1 MSTRKFRIQVS
12 TLKGGPGK
20 TTTSVMLAR
29 ALSDLDHQVVLICAD
44 PKSQGSRDWYR
55 KATARA
61 NRGQGE
67 PLPFALLEW
76 NSTELNGRPAKF
88 CKAAEEKYPEAT
100 VFIVDTGGEAPE
112 VFSSTATW
120 ADYLIVPCGA
130 QDAEL
135 ARMPATFDAAA
146 EISEDRPEHRPLLV
160 SALLTRVPAVGLGSA
175 REAREYLDGTVQKLQ
190 AEAGVPEADRTGLDM
205 HVLGTEVKYHKARYC
220 DIYGTNPVD
229 LGAYADL
236 AMEIVISMIDEEAAA

>member
-1 MSTRKFRIQVS
+1 MNPRKFRIQVS

-20 TTTSVMLAR
+20 TTTAFLLAL
-29 ALSDLDHQVVLICAD
+29 ALSELDHQVVLICAD

-61 NRGQGE
+61 NRGQG
-67 PLPFALLEW
+67 LPVPFTLLEW
-76 NSTELNGRPAKF
+76 NSTEMNGRPAKF
-88 CKAAEEKYPEAT
+88 CKAAEAQYPEAT
-100 VFIVDTGGEAPE
+100 VIIVDTGGEAPE

-146 EISEDRPEHRPLLV
+146 EISETRPEDRPLLV

-175 REAREYLDGTVQKLQ
+175 REAREYLDGTVLKLQ
-190 AEAGVPEADRTGLDM
+190 AEAEVPEAQQTGLDM

-220 DIYGTNPVD
+220 DIYGTNPTD

-236 AMEIVISMIDEEAAA
+236 AVEIIISFEQQEDAA